1 MLYQSYS
8 NILIKH
14 RQSANFEPDDIG
26 KSYVP
31 QKKAL
36 NSFLDIYLYLGLSFE
51 VYNSFLCHLAQKWQV
66 VYVWW
71 EYWNVTGKTF
81 WSLSFLKV
89 GLHMHTVPQNR
100 DKFTINN
107 LSYCCKAL
115 TFTHSCDPFKGVTL
129 YALHFGPLPWN
140 VEDRTFQSLSI

>member
-8 NILIKH
+8 NILIKL
-14 RQSANFEPDDIG
+14 RQPAIFEPDDIG
-26 KSYVP
+26 KSYIP
-31 QKKAL
+31 QNKAL
-36 NSFLDIYLYLGLSFE
+36 NRGTGLFICFGLSFE
-51 VYNSFLCHLAQKWQV
+51 VYNSFLCHLAQKWQD

-81 WSLSFLKV
+81 WSVPFLKV

-107 LSYCCKAL
+107 LFYYCKAL
-115 TFTHSCDPFKGVTL
+115 TFTHPLVYEFLCVPF
-129 YALHFGPLPWN
+129 
-140 VEDRTFQSLSI
+140 